1 MDSIVVTLE
10 SLFCNYGIVIMCIAL
25 AGIVIL
31 GILKY
36 CNVFKKL
43 DEKYRHYAYLCIS
56 IALSVIGS
64 IIYLACVHQLTFS
77 IVCSLATVI
86 FGLNQAAY
94 AIYANTPIKELFI
107 KVLDTIKKLIHKSD
121 KIDDSTKELV
131 DIVVDKVT
139 DIADD
144 KLDNNK

>member
-1 MDSIVVTLE
+1 MDNIVATLE
-10 SLFCNYGIVIMCIAL
+10 SLFCNYGVTIMCIAL

-43 DEKYRHYAYLCIS
+43 EEKYRHYAYLSIS
-56 IALSVIGS
+56 IALSVIGAV
-64 IIYLACVHQLTFS
+64 IYLACAHQLTFS
-77 IVCSLATVI
+77 IVCSLATLI

-121 KIDDSTKELV
+121 KIDDNTKELV
-131 DIVVDKVT
+131 DKVVD
-139 DIADD
+139 D
-144 KLDNNK
+144 KPDNK

>member
-1 MDSIVVTLE
+1 MDNIVATLE
-10 SLFCNYGIVIMCIAL
+10 SLFCNYGVTIMCIAL

-36 CNVFKKL
+36 CDVFKKL
-43 DEKYRHYAYLCIS
+43 EEKYRHYAYLSIS
-56 IALSVIGS
+56 IALSVIGAV
-64 IIYLACVHQLTFS
+64 IYLACAHQLTFS
-77 IVCSLATVI
+77 IVCSLATLI

-121 KIDDSTKELV
+121 KIDDNTKELV
-131 DIVVDKVT
+131 DKVVD
-139 DIADD
+139 D
-144 KLDNNK
+144 KPDNK

>member
-1 MDSIVVTLE
+1 MDNIVATLE
-10 SLFCNYGIVIMCIAL
+10 SLFCNYGVTIMCIAL

-36 CNVFKKL
+36 CDVFKKL
-43 DEKYRHYAYLCIS
+43 EEKYRHYAYLSIS
-56 IALSVIGS
+56 IALSVIGAV
-64 IIYLACVHQLTFS
+64 IYLACVHQLTFS
-77 IVCSLATVI
+77 IVCSLATLI

-121 KIDDSTKELV
+121 KIDDNTKELV
-131 DIVVDKVT
+131 DKVVD
-139 DIADD
+139 D
-144 KLDNNK
+144 KPDNK

>member
-10 SLFCNYGIVIMCIAL
+10 SLFCNYGVVIMCIAL

-77 IVCSLATVI
+77 IVCSLATII

-121 KIDDSTKELV
+121 KIDDSEKELV

-139 DIADD
+139 DIVDD
-144 KLDNNK
+144 KLDSNK

>member
-1 MDSIVVTLE
+1 MDSIVATLE
-10 SLFCNYGIVIMCIAL
+10 SLFCNYGVAIMCIAL

-43 DEKYRHYAYLCIS
+43 EEKYRHYAYLGIS

-64 IIYLACVHQLTFS
+64 VIYLACVHQLTFS
-77 IVCSLATVI
+77 IVCSLAVLI

-107 KVLDTIKKLIHKSD
+107 KVLDAIKKLIHKSD
-121 KIDDSTKELV
+121 KIDDNTKELIDKVV
-131 DIVVDKVT
+131 DIV
-139 DIADD
+139 DD

>member
-1 MDSIVVTLE
+1 MDNIVATLE
-10 SLFCNYGIVIMCIAL
+10 SLFCNYGVTIMCIAL

-31 GILKY
+31 VILKY

-43 DEKYRHYAYLCIS
+43 EEKYRHYAYLSIS

-64 IIYLACVHQLTFS
+64 VIYLACVHQLTFS
-77 IVCSLATVI
+77 IVCSLATLI

-107 KVLDTIKKLIHKSD
+107 KVLDAIKKLIHKSD
-121 KIDDSTKELV
+121 KIDDNTKELV
-131 DIVVDKVT
+131 DKVVD
-139 DIADD
+139 D
-144 KLDNNK
+144 KPDNK

>member
-1 MDSIVVTLE
+1 MDSIVVALE
-10 SLFCNYGIVIMCIAL
+10 SLFCNYGVVIMCIAL

-107 KVLDTIKKLIHKSD
+107 KVLDTIKKLIHKSN
-121 KIDDSTKELV
+121 KIDDSEKELV

-139 DIADD
+139 DIVDD
-144 KLDNNK
+144 KLDNK

>member
-1 MDSIVVTLE
+1 MDNIVATLE
-10 SLFCNYGIVIMCIAL
+10 NLFCNYGVAIMCIAL

-43 DEKYRHYAYLCIS
+43 DEKYRHYAYLGIS
-56 IALSVIGS
+56 IALSIIGS
-64 IIYLACVHQLTFS
+64 IVYLACVHQLTFS
-77 IVCSLATVI
+77 IVCSLATLI

-107 KVLDTIKKLIHKSD
+107 KVLDAIKKLIHKSD

-131 DIVVDKVT
+131 DKVVDIV
-139 DIADD
+139 DD

>member
-1 MDSIVVTLE
+1 MDNIVATLE
-10 SLFCNYGIVIMCIAL
+10 SLFCNYGVAIMCIAL

-43 DEKYRHYAYLCIS
+43 EEKYRHYAYLGIS

-64 IIYLACVHQLTFS
+64 VIYLACVHQLTFS
-77 IVCSLATVI
+77 IVCSLAVLI

-107 KVLDTIKKLIHKSD
+107 KVLDAIKKLIHKSD
-121 KIDDSTKELV
+121 KIDDNAKELV
-131 DIVVDKVT
+131 DKVVDIV
-139 DIADD
+139 D

>member
-1 MDSIVVTLE
+1 MDSIVATLE
-10 SLFCNYGIVIMCIAL
+10 SLFCNYGVAIMCIAL

-43 DEKYRHYAYLCIS
+43 EEKYRHYAYLGIS

-64 IIYLACVHQLTFS
+64 VIYLACVHQLTFS
-77 IVCSLATVI
+77 IVCSLAVLI

-107 KVLDTIKKLIHKSD
+107 KVLDAIKKLIHKSD
-121 KIDDSTKELV
+121 KIDDNAKELV
-131 DIVVDKVT
+131 DKVVDIV
-139 DIADD
+139 DE
-144 KLDNNK
+144 LNNNK

>member
-1 MDSIVVTLE
+1 MDNIVATLE
-10 SLFCNYGIVIMCIAL
+10 SLFCNYGVTIMCIAL

-36 CNVFKKL
+36 CDVFKKL
-43 DEKYRHYAYLCIS
+43 EEKYRHYAYLSIS
-56 IALSVIGS
+56 IALSVIGAV
-64 IIYLACVHQLTFS
+64 IYLACVHQLTFS
-77 IVCSLATVI
+77 IVCSLATLI

-121 KIDDSTKELV
+121 KIDDNTKELV
-131 DIVVDKVT
+131 DKVVD
-139 DIADD
+139 D
-144 KLDNNK
+144 KSDNK

>member
-1 MDSIVVTLE
+1 MDNIVATLE
-10 SLFCNYGIVIMCIAL
+10 SLFCNYGVAIMCIAL
-25 AGIVIL
+25 SGIVIL

-43 DEKYRHYAYLCIS
+43 DEKYRHYAYLSIS

-64 IIYLACVHQLTFS
+64 VIYLACVHQLTFS
-77 IVCSLATVI
+77 IVCSLAVLI

-107 KVLDTIKKLIHKSD
+107 KVLDAIKKLVHKSD
-121 KIDDSTKELV
+121 KIDDNAKELV
-131 DIVVDKVT
+131 DKVVDIV
-139 DIADD
+139 DE
-144 KLDNNK
+144 LNNNK

>member
-1 MDSIVVTLE
+1 MDSIVATLE
-10 SLFCNYGIVIMCIAL
+10 SLFCNYGVAIMCIAL

-43 DEKYRHYAYLCIS
+43 EEKYRHYAYLGIS

-64 IIYLACVHQLTFS
+64 VIYLACVHQLTFS
-77 IVCSLATVI
+77 IVCSLAVLI

-107 KVLDTIKKLIHKSD
+107 KVLDAIKKLIHKSD
-121 KIDDSTKELV
+121 KIDDNAKELV
-131 DIVVDKVT
+131 DKVVDIV
-139 DIADD
+139 DE
-144 KLDNNK
+144 LNNNNK

>member
-1 MDSIVVTLE
+1 MVNIVTTLE
-10 SLFCNYGIVIMCIAL
+10 SLFCNYGVAIMCIAL

-43 DEKYRHYAYLCIS
+43 EEKYRHYAYLGIS

-64 IIYLACVHQLTFS
+64 VIYLACTHQLTFS
-77 IVCSLATVI
+77 IVCSLATLI

-107 KVLDTIKKLIHKSD
+107 KVLDAIKKLIHKSD
-121 KIDDSTKELV
+121 KIDDNTKELV
-131 DIVVDKVT
+131 DKVVDIV
-139 DIADD
+139 DD
-144 KLDNNK
+144 KLDSSK

>member
-1 MDSIVVTLE
+1 MDGIVATLE
-10 SLFCNYGIVIMCIAL
+10 SLFCNYGVAIMCIAL

-43 DEKYRHYAYLCIS
+43 EEKYRHYAYLGIS

-64 IIYLACVHQLTFS
+64 VIYLACVHQLTFS
-77 IVCSLATVI
+77 IVCSLAVLI

-107 KVLDTIKKLIHKSD
+107 KVLDAIKKLIHKSD
-121 KIDDSTKELV
+121 KIDDNAKELV
-131 DIVVDKVT
+131 DKVVDIV
-139 DIADD
+139 DE
-144 KLDNNK
+144 LNNNK

>member
-1 MDSIVVTLE
+1 MDNIVATLE
-10 SLFCNYGIVIMCIAL
+10 SLFCNYGVTIMCIAL

-43 DEKYRHYAYLCIS
+43 EEKYRHYAYLSIS
-56 IALSVIGS
+56 IALSVIGAV
-64 IIYLACVHQLTFS
+64 IYLACVHQLTFS
-77 IVCSLATVI
+77 IVCSLAILI

-94 AIYANTPIKELFI
+94 AIYANTPIKELFV
-107 KVLDTIKKLIHKSD
+107 KVLDAIKKLIHKSD
-121 KIDDSTKELV
+121 KIDDNAKELV
-131 DIVVDKVT
+131 DKVADIVDN
-139 DIADD
+139 